1 VLRTFVLPALLLS
14 TTLVAAPIDSA
25 DIHVID
31 GDTIR
36 VYHQKPDVRL
46 VGFNAPETR
55 RAACEPEGEL
65 GAKATRRL
73 RELVRMSDLDLEF
86 VPCACQ
92 PGTEGTQA
100 CNHGR
105 RCGILKASGRDVGG
119 ILIEEGLA
127 VPFTCGATRCPRMPR
142 PWC

>member
-1 VLRTFVLPALLLS
+1 MARGRLRPMCQTDSKRGRSASCWALTFTGLSAFLLLS
-14 TTLVAAPIDSA
+14 TASAVGMPIDSA

-55 RAACEPEGEL
+55 RAACQAEAEL

-73 RELVRMSDLDLEF
+73 RELVRVSDPDFEF
-86 VPCACQ
+86 VPCACP
-92 PGTEGTQA
+92 PG
-100 CNHGR
+100 
-105 RCGILKASGRDVGG
+105 
-119 ILIEEGLA
+119 
-127 VPFTCGATRCPRMPR
+127 
-142 PWC
+142 